1 MSPVRLLL
9 VRHAQSEWNAD
20 GRWQGQE
27 DPPLSELG
35 ERQAAAAAERVGAFD
50 AIVASPLERAAHT
63 AAILAEATGVGPV
76 LLDEALMERN
86 AGEWQG
92 LTRAE
97 IEVRYPGFLEE
108 RRRPPGWEPDEQLLE
123 RFHAVIEKIAGVFEG
138 RGVHDAEVLV
148 LTHGGAIYVLEDQL
162 GVPAGRMPNLG
173 GRWIE
178 RAADGAWKAGD
189 RVVLIDPDDA
199 PVTVP
204 NQL

>member
-35 ERQAAAAAERVGAFD
+35 EQQAAAAAERVGAFD
-50 AIVASPLERAAHT
+50 AIVASPLDRAAHT

-92 LTRAE
+92 LTRDE
-97 IEVRYPGFLEE
+97 IEEQYPGHLDD
-108 RRRPPGWEPDEQLLE
+108 RRRPPSWEPDEQLLE
-123 RFHAVIEKIAGVFEG
+123 RLNAVLEKIAGVFEG
-138 RGVHDAEVLV
+138 RGVMDAEVLV

-162 GVPAGRMPNLG
+162 GVPAGRIPNLG
-173 GRWIE
+173 GRWVE
-178 RAADGAWKAGD
+178 RAPGGGWKAGE

-199 PVTVP
+199 AATTP
-204 NQL
+204 NQI

>member
-1 MSPVRLLL
+1 MPLRLLL

-35 ERQAAAAAERVGAFD
+35 EQQAAAASEHVGAFD

-92 LTRAE
+92 LRRDE
-97 IEVRYPGFLEE
+97 IEQQFPGYLDEG
-108 RRRPPGWEPDEQLLE
+108 RRPPGWESDEHLLE
-123 RFHAVIEKIAGVFEG
+123 RLHGVLDRIASIFEG
-138 RGVHDAEVLV
+138 RGVEQGEVLV
-148 LTHGGAIYVLEDQL
+148 LTHGGCIYVLEDEL
-162 GVPAGRMPNLG
+162 GAKDGRIPNLG
-173 GRWIE
+173 GRWLE
-178 RAADGAWKAGD
+178 RTADGSWKAGD
-189 RVVLIDPDDA
+189 RVVLIDADEA
-199 PVTVP
+199 PVTTP
-204 NQL
+204 EQI